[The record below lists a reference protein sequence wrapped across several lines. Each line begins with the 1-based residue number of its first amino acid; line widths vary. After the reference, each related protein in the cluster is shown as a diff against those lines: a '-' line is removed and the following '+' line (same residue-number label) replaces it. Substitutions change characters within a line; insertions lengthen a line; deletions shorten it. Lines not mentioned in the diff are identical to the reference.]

1 MLTLLCGLSVAV
13 AETHRVRLSA
23 SAVESLPA
31 GERAALDI
39 AGADY
44 SAGSVELL
52 LDDDA
57 LRRLREA
64 RLPFVILESR
74 TGGLVPGAGDGRA
87 PTDPLLETDY
97 LDPLEIEQFLQQTA
111 LDHPQITRLEQIGT
125 TVAGRAI
132 WALLISDNAALDEN
146 EPALMF
152 NAATHGREVMTP
164 EVIVDM
170 IDWLTDRYAT
180 DAAIAAR
187 VDATQIWL
195 VPMVNPD
202 GVDLVFQTDRW
213 WRKNASDYD
222 DNGRITWKDG
232 VDLNRNYEWGWS
244 NECLGSSDVYSDAT
258 YRGVA
263 EVSEPEVATMIE
275 FGRRIRPVIYVE
287 YHSWGEDVF
296 YALGCD
302 PSLAPQLTTIQDPN
316 QQISRVI
323 AEEYAALLTQAD
335 GEVGFLASSFGNRVN
350 GIGRDQHAHDSGSIS
365 FVTEL
370 NGPNEGFQPSYAA
383 WRDATVE
390 GQRAGWL
397 WLIDRVAGAAVGG
410 HVIDAESGAAVAAD
424 LSMDELLI
432 RDGRRLTTDP
442 QNGSFHL
449 LVVPGQYTLRLTA
462 AGYAPLVQTVVVGS
476 SWQPLTIEM
485 IPDRSE
491 LILADDFEDVNSLS
505 AWTVGETGDDAVE
518 GLWEHGDPHGVLSG
532 DLISGTLLRATPNLD
547 RSAGLGRFAFLTGNL
562 AGAPL
567 GEGDVDGG
575 TTSLISPVFDTSDLF
590 GITISWQHW
599 LSKDA
604 SDAQDRLALDL
615 SLDDGASWQTL
626 FEQSDST
633 LDENGARGW
642 EQATLQLDPTLPLGQ
657 TRLRFRAIDAGADHL
672 VEAMVDDLVVR
683 GRRFSETQVDSLIW
697 SSELQLDW
705 SLISGAE
712 TAEYEIVRGDVAA
725 LTSSAGEVDM
735 GTLSCVALSSV
746 EGWTLATASEPAS
759 GETDFYLV
767 RLRLPNGA
775 SSWGRAS
782 DGSPRAV
789 GNVCP

>member
-1 MLTLLCGLSVAV
+1 MESLSV
-13 AETHRVRLSA
+13 T
-23 SAVESLPA
+23 
-31 GERAALDI
+31 ERAALDI

-44 SAGSVELL
+44 PSGSVELL
-52 LDDDA
+52 LDDEG
-57 LRRLREA
+57 LLRLREA
-64 RLPFVILESR
+64 GLSFEILESR
-74 TGGLVPGAGDGRA
+74 SGGLVSEAGDGRA

-97 LDPLEIEQFLQQTA
+97 LNPLEMEQFLQQTL

-125 TVAGRAI
+125 SVAGRPI

-146 EPALMF
+146 EPTLMF

-180 DAAIAAR
+180 DPTIAAR

-202 GVDLVFQTDRW
+202 GVDLVFQADRW

-232 VDLNRNYEWGWS
+232 VDLNRNYEWGWG
-244 NECLGSSDVYSDAT
+244 NECLGSSDVNSDAT

-335 GEVGFLASSFGNRVN
+335 GEVGFVASSFGNRVN

-390 GQRAGWL
+390 GQRVGWL

-410 HVIDAESGAAVAAD
+410 NVIDAESGAAIAAD
-424 LSMDELLI
+424 LSLDELVI
-432 RDGRRLTTDP
+432 RDGRRLATNP
-442 QNGSFHL
+442 QNGLFHL
-449 LVVPGQYTLRLTA
+449 LVVPGQYTLRLSAT
-462 AGYAPLVQTVVVGS
+462 GYDPVVQTVVVGS
-476 SWQPLTIEM
+476 SWQPLTIQM
-485 IPDRSE
+485 SPDRSE
-491 LILADDFEDVNSLS
+491 LIMVNDFEDVNSITE
-505 AWTVGETGDDAVE
+505 WTVGDPDDDAVE
-518 GLWEHGDPHGVLSG
+518 GLWEYGDPYGVLSG

-547 RSAGLGRFAFLTGNL
+547 RSAGLGRFAFLTGNA
-562 AGAPL
+562 AGASL

-575 TTSLISPVFDTSDLF
+575 ATSLISPAFDTSDFF
-590 GITISWQHW
+590 GITIRWQQW
-599 LSKDA
+599 FSKDA
-604 SDAQDRLALDL
+604 SDPQDRLALDL
-615 SLDDGASWQTL
+615 SLDDGVSWQTL
-626 FEQSDST
+626 FEQLDST
-633 LDENGARGW
+633 LDENGERGW
-642 EQATLQLDPTLPLGQ
+642 EQSTLQLDPSFPLGS
-657 TRLRFRAIDAGADHL
+657 TRLRFRAVDVGSDHL

-683 GRRFSETQVDSLIW
+683 GRRFSETQIDSLTW

-705 SLISGAE
+705 SLIPGAE
-712 TAEYEIVRGDVAA
+712 AAEYEIVRGDVAA
-725 LTSSAGEVDM
+725 LTSSGGEVEM
-735 GTLSCVALSSV
+735 GALSCIALSSV
-746 EGWTLATASEPAS
+746 GNWTLATTSEPTS
-759 GETDFYLV
+759 GGTDFYLV

-775 SSWGRAS
+775 SSWGQAS